1 MSRTVGRHRK
11 PGGRDGGRTRR
22 GRRARGERYRRL
34 SSRKG
39 WRWLSLIRASGWWAS
54 VSGATNRGRRHF
66 AGSGVVGRRW
76 SWGVA
81 WPSRRTGGGLGP
93 FDRSPLLSCDERFAD
108 RGLVTVWAAGA
119 VAAMT
124 VVSVWLLWFGSAVV
138 ARHRAESAADL
149 AALAAASRAVAGER
163 RACDEARW
171 VTGRMGVQ
179 LRSCRLSGWDA
190 LVEVVATASG
200 VPSGFRPAVARAR
213 AGPVERDR

>member
-1 MSRTVGRHRK
+1 MSRATGRHRK
-11 PGGRDGGRTRR
+11 PGGRDGDRARR
-22 GRRARGERYRRL
+22 GHRARGERDRRV
-34 SSRKG
+34 SCRKG
-39 WRWLSLIRASGWWAS
+39 WRWPPIIRASGRWAS
-54 VSGATNRGRRHF
+54 VSGATDRDRPPF
-66 AGSGVVGRRW
+66 AGSGVFGHRW
-76 SWGVA
+76 SWGFA
-81 WPSRRTGGGLGP
+81 RQGRRAVGGLAP
-93 FDRSPLLSCDERFAD
+93 FNRSPLLSCDERFAD
-108 RGLVTVWAAGA
+108 RGLMTVWAAGA

-163 RACDEARW
+163 PACDEARW
-171 VTGRMGVQ
+171 VTGRMGVE

-200 VPSGFRPAVARAR
+200 VPAGFRPVTARAR